1 MAQHVILAAQLVPQY
16 KSIGRCNNYVVLH
29 SIPCSPKCKIVG
41 LILLDYCLSHEL
53 TATAHVP
60 AVYLQQ
66 LWQTVSKKKESI
78 QYPRFIKLIIADLMK
93 KFPNIPKRLE
103 EDYHS
108 IKDDVPLVSV
118 YTTGNVL
125 VRGILIPDALLTVE
139 IRETDDF
146 KEYKTVFIKV
156 AVPMN
161 QPQPVVSTQGTNR
174 NTPRAPSMPTI
185 SASPR
190 EPKKR
195 KQTAGESSSRRI
207 TIKRKKQSTPSIP
220 PPGDDRERDAIAE
233 ANLLSLT
240 LHKTALLVEAQEN
253 IAKVQE
259 NLDEEEIDKLVD
271 GDDDD
276 ESSASAFADFVLN
289 DDGDDTGSKLEPES
303 HKEHLEHVS
312 DDDEQKNDEAIEK
325 EKEVVEIVKETN
337 VDDEMKKKD
346 EEVEKEKEVVEIVKE
361 TNVDD
366 TSAKKHNEVVMEKEV
381 VDMSGSQ
388 EIRKEQKQTPTPS
401 PIRSTRNDLSSDKTI
416 SEELANTVTPT
427 TATSS
432 KTPST
437 TTRQKKSFTAKTRRL
452 PGSIAGMC
460 RRRGLIRSHIKTKFI
475 TREFFVEKIKEVI
488 QHCDEIVP
496 ELTLAVN
503 KNREVSPVDISGMV
517 FIEFAAHGPK
527 LIEELF
533 RKHMQ
538 NTTLNRYP
546 KTKSSTATTSSVD
559 LQQQLYLSMQ
569 TKPQDQAVDPE
580 IWELLKAKFEKP

>member
-1 MAQHVILAAQLVPQY
+1 MAQHVLPTAQLVPQY
-16 KSIGRCNNYVVLH
+16 KPIRRCSNYAVLQ
-29 SIPCSPKCKIVG
+29 SIPCSPECKIVG
-41 LILLDYCLSHEL
+41 MILLDHCLSHAL
-53 TATAHVP
+53 TATADILD
-60 AVYLQQ
+60 VYLQQ
-66 LWQTVSKKKESI
+66 FWWTVSKVPDTKDT
-78 QYPRFIKLIIADLMK
+78 IKFMLDTQQFTYTVDMFYDTLYLPVETPENSFVAPANINTIETFMNRVGYQGVVNK

-118 YTTGNVL
+118 YTIGNVL
-125 VRGILIPDALLTVE
+125 IRGMLISDALLIAE
-139 IRETDDF
+139 IRETNDF
-146 KEYKTVFIKV
+146 KEYDTVFMKFKE
-156 AVPMN
+156 N
-161 QPQPVVSTQGTNR
+161 YYR
-174 NTPRAPSMPTI
+174 
-185 SASPR
+185 
-190 EPKKR
+190 
-195 KQTAGESSSRRI
+195 
-207 TIKRKKQSTPSIP
+207 TPSIP
-220 PPGDDRERDAIAE
+220 PPGDDRERDAIAK
-233 ANLLSLT
+233 ATLLSLT
-240 LHKTALLVEAQEN
+240 LHKTALLAEAQEN

-259 NLDEEEIDKLVD
+259 KQDEEEIDKLVD

-276 ESSASAFADFVLN
+276 ESSTSAFADF
-289 DDGDDTGSKLEPES
+289 
-303 HKEHLEHVS
+303 
-312 DDDEQKNDEAIEK
+312 KNDKAIEK

-346 EEVEKEKEVVEIVKE
+346 EEVEKEKQVVEIVKE

-366 TSAKKHNEVVMEKEV
+366 TSAKKHNEVVMEKDV

-416 SEELANTVTPT
+416 SEELANTVTPI

-452 PGSIAGMC
+452 P
-460 RRRGLIRSHIKTKFI
+460 RK
-475 TREFFVEKIKEVI
+475 VI
-488 QHCDEIVP
+488 QHCDEIIP
-496 ELTLAVN
+496 ELTVTKTNEMLKKEMPRLVKLAVN